1 MNLIVPILLAFP
13 SLQDAP
19 IAPAQDP
26 PTLEITLQD
35 ALRLGTA
42 YSLAL
47 QASEAIEDSARYERD
62 ARWARF
68 DWKLRV
74 EGSLTD
80 AQHEGSSELSGAP
93 ILDQQDQ
100 GLTMSLTRPTTAGPT
115 FEVIYNSKETTTNN
129 SFAYLPHST
138 TGTLT
143 LGITQSLLAGRG
155 RDYVTSMQFQGEN
168 DLAFQSESVRAV
180 RRALVEQVLQ
190 AYWSL
195 VSAQG
200 AMESADMGVEYAE
213 EFLKLAQDRYAAGVG
228 LELDILQAQTEVAVR
243 TQTRTQLHIG
253 RMYAEDT
260 LRQFLYTTNS
270 PRAWSE
276 ELIAV
281 DELPEFD
288 SEPALPSWEE
298 SYLDVRRI
306 SPEIRQQELKLST
319 ANRLLHVAE
328 SDEQSRLDFQL
339 RISTRGFEKSAFDA
353 WEESIAAEYPSLT
366 AAIRWD
372 LPLSGAEPRAR
383 ARKTR
388 AEVRNAQ
395 LELDS
400 AERKLTSNL
409 RVVMR
414 ALELQHLA
422 FKSAESSQ
430 ELATRQHKIELA
442 RYREGRSTAMR
453 VLAAQQVLLEAR
465 ASMLEA
471 RATHVIARGQ
481 LEVLLGQHDR

>member
-1 MNLIVPILLAFP
+1 MNPLVPIFLALTNP
-13 SLQDAP
+13 QDAP
-19 IAPAQDP
+19 EPPTQDA
-26 PTLEITLQD
+26 PTLEVTLQD

-62 ARWARF
+62 SRWARF

-100 GLTMSLTRPTTAGPT
+100 GLTLSLTRPTATGPT
-115 FEVIYNSKETTTNN
+115 FEVIYSSAETTTNN
-129 SFAYLPHST
+129 TYAYLPHST

-143 LGITQSLLAGRG
+143 LGMTQSLLAGRG
-155 RDYVTSMQFQGEN
+155 RDYVTANQFQGDN
-168 DLAFQSESVRAV
+168 DFAFQSESVRAV
-180 RRALVEQVLQ
+180 RRALVEQIFQ

-200 AMESADMGVEYAE
+200 AMESADLGVQYAE
-213 EFLKLAQDRYAAGVG
+213 EFLKLSQDRYNAGVG

-243 TQTRTQLHIG
+243 TQTRTQLQIG
-253 RMYAEDT
+253 RMNAEDT
-260 LRQFLYTTNS
+260 LRQFLYTTNN

-276 ELIAV
+276 VLLAV
-281 DELPEFD
+281 DELPRLD
-288 SEPALPSWEE
+288 SRPELPSWEE
-298 SYLDVRRI
+298 SYHDVRRI
-306 SPEIRQQELKLST
+306 SPEIRQQELKLSS

-339 RISTRGFEKSAFDA
+339 RVSTRGFEKSAFEA
-353 WEESIAAEYPSLT
+353 WEESIAGEYPTLT

-388 AEVRNAQ
+388 ADVRNAQ

-400 AERKLTSNL
+400 AERKLTSSL
-409 RVVMR
+409 RMVIR
-414 ALELQHLA
+414 ALDLQYFA

-430 ELATRQHKIELA
+430 ELATRQHKIEIA

-453 VLAAQQVLLEAR
+453 VLAAQQVLLEAN

-471 RATHVIARGQ
+471 QATFVIARGQ
-481 LEVLLGQHDR
+481 LEVLLGQHDH

>member
-1 MNLIVPILLAFP
+1 MNLLVPILLALP
-13 SLQDAP
+13 SYQDAP
-19 IAPAQDP
+19 AFTDQDA
-26 PTLEITLQD
+26 PTLEVTLHD
-35 ALRLGTA
+35 ALRLATS

-47 QASEAIEDSARYERD
+47 QASRAVEDSARYERD
-62 ARWARF
+62 SRWARF
-68 DWKLRV
+68 DWNLRV

-93 ILDQQDQ
+93 VLDQQDQ
-100 GLTMSLTRPTTAGPT
+100 GLTVSLTRPTTIGPT
-115 FEVIYNSKETTTNN
+115 FEFTYNSAETTTNN

-155 RDYVTSMQFQGEN
+155 RDYVTATQFQGEN
-168 DLAFQSESVRAV
+168 DFAYQAESVRAV

-195 VSAQG
+195 ASAQG
-200 AMESADMGVEYAE
+200 AMESADRGIEYAE
-213 EFLKLAQDRYAAGVG
+213 EFLKLAQDRFDAGVG

-243 TQTRTQLHIG
+243 TQKRTQIHIG
-253 RMYAEDT
+253 RMNAEDS
-260 LRQFLYTTNS
+260 LRQFLYTTNN

-276 ELIAV
+276 NLVAI
-281 DELPEFD
+281 DKLPLLPTNQELPG
-288 SEPALPSWEE
+288 WEE
-298 SYLDVRRI
+298 SYETARKI
-306 SPEIRQQELKLST
+306 SPEIRQQELKLLT

-328 SDEQSRLDFQL
+328 SDEQSRLDLQL
-339 RISTRGFEKSAFDA
+339 RFSTKGFEKSAFEA
-353 WEESIAAEYPSLT
+353 WEESLSAEYPSVT

-372 LPLSGAEPRAR
+372 LPLSGAQPRAR

-388 AEVRNAQ
+388 ADVRNSQ
-395 LELDS
+395 LEMDS

-409 RVVMR
+409 RMVIR

-422 FKSAESSQ
+422 FKSAESSL
-430 ELATRQHKIELA
+430 ELATRQQEIELI

-453 VLAAQQVLLEAR
+453 VLAAQQVLLEAS
-465 ASMLEA
+465 AAKIEA
-471 RATHVIARGQ
+471 QATSVIAKGQ